1 MMKIINLSLLKM
13 LISINC
19 HLLSLKYERTDKGSH
34 DNQTEQSDCNK
45 QLIAS
50 FFKMT
55 KMLFCPFEDENKNCI
70 KWCYPPSFAK
80 NLTLPRSYRITDSG
94 DSWKCLSSFPLTSLK
109 IS

>member
-1 MMKIINLSLLKM
+1 MTIFLCKMRKQDENDELITSLNVNINSLS
-13 LISINC
+13 
-19 HLLSLKYERTDKGSH
+19 HLLSLKYGRTDKGSH

-55 KMLFCPFEDENKNCI
+55 KMLFCPVEDENKNYI

-80 NLTLPRSYRITDSG
+80 NLTLCYEALPS
-94 DSWKCLSSFPLTSLK
+94 
-109 IS
+109 

>member
-1 MMKIINLSLLKM
+1 MKIINLSLLTM

-80 NLTLPRSYRITDSG
+80 NLTLTGRPRTAGVVSAR
-94 DSWKCLSSFPLTSLK
+94 
-109 IS
+109 

>member
-1 MMKIINLSLLKM
+1 MTT
-13 LISINC
+13 
-19 HLLSLKYERTDKGSH
+19 R
-34 DNQTEQSDCNK
+34 QSDCNK

-80 NLTLPRSYRITDSG
+80 NLTL
-94 DSWKCLSSFPLTSLK
+94 LSVMPINQHGSPAAAGEAAMAVAVAEATTMAMVRH
-109 IS
+109 